1 MVCFNDK
8 AFRQK
13 AEADPMTIL
22 HSPTSL
28 RTAVSSIVWT
38 RLHRITE
45 PTPFAFAGDAL
56 LVAGHVTCHPALLS

>member
-28 RTAVSSIVWT
+28 RTPVSSIVWT
-38 RLHRITE
+38 RLHRITHE
-45 PTPFAFAGDAL
+45 LRNEMVKGSGRAKK
-56 LVAGHVTCHPALLS
+56 

>member
-28 RTAVSSIVWT
+28 RTPVSYIVWT
-38 RLHRITE
+38 RLHRITG
-45 PTPFAFAGDAL
+45 PTPCAEDAL

>member
-13 AEADPMTIL
+13 AVADPMTIL

-28 RTAVSSIVWT
+28 RTPVSSIVWT
-38 RLHRITE
+38 RLQSITE
-45 PTPFAFAGDAL
+45 STPCAEDAL